1 MSTLMNSSTHK
12 HIVFVVYTK
21 VKEGLYQNEKNEFP
35 FRLCKDF
42 DLGLM
47 AAIS

>member
-21 VKEGLYQNEKNEFP
+21 EKVGLYQNEFP
-35 FRLCKDF
+35 SGNAKIL
-42 DLGLM
+42 
-47 AAIS
+47 ISD